1 MQLSEPHG
9 ANTTKWN
16 EETTMNGNSDGFLG
30 SIGHATAVSRAAR
43 RLDED
48 DFPWVRRTPTSEPVA
63 VLASPSRGQQLLSR
77 LADVFLTTGSWLK
90 AQAQP
95 TG

>member
-1 MQLSEPHG
+1 MQMSEPHG
-9 ANTTKWN
+9 ANATKWN
-16 EETTMNGNSDGFLG
+16 EETTMYGNPEGFMASL
-30 SIGHATAVSRAAR
+30 GHANAVSRAAR

-48 DFPWVRRTPTSEPVA
+48 DFPWGRRAPMIGAVP
-63 VLASPSRGQQLLSR
+63 VLASPSRRQLLLSR
-77 LADVFLTTGSWLK
+77 LGDVFLTTGSWLK